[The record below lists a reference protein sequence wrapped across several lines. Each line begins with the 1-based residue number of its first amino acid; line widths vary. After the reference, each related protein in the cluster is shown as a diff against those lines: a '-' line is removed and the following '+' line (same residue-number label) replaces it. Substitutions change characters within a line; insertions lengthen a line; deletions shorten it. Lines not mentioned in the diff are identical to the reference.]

1 MKEVLRKLSSR
12 KLWLAIAGIAT
23 GVSIALGADASEVE
37 TIAGAI
43 TTLISA
49 LTYIIVEGRV
59 DAESVKNS
67 IIEIQDAVEMLEGDV
82 NE

>member
-1 MKEVLRKLSSR
+1 MNNLLRKLLSR
-12 KLWLAIAGIAT
+12 KLWLAVAGIAT
-23 GVSIALGADASEVE
+23 GISIALGADASEIE

-49 LTYIIVEGRV
+49 LAYIIVEGKV

-67 IIEIQDAVEMLEGDV
+67 IIGIEKVVDVLDKEGD
-82 NE
+82 E

>member
-1 MKEVLRKLSSR
+1 MNSLLRKLLSR

-23 GVSIALGADASEVE
+23 GIAIALGADASEVE

-49 LTYIIVEGRV
+49 LAYIIVEGKV

-67 IIEIQDAVEMLEGDV
+67 IIGVEEIVDILNEEGD
-82 NE
+82 E

>member
-1 MKEVLRKLSSR
+1 MKEVLRTLSSR